1 MVVPGSRR
9 TSKVSPG
16 TSEEWRR
23 HGSDRSPTCPE
34 GTAASGSPGLL
45 MDNYAFLVMFNG
57 NFNGDFNGIYI
68 GFILGLYWI
77 YMDLYEF
84 IWIYIGLMVI

>member
-1 MVVPGSRR
+1 MFECFPMFSHDFPIKTSMCSIFFGGFMVVPGSRR
-9 TSKVSPG
+9 TSK
-16 TSEEWRR
+16 
-23 HGSDRSPTCPE
+23 
-34 GTAASGSPGLL
+34 ASGSPGLL

-57 NFNGDFNGIYI
+57 NFNGIYI